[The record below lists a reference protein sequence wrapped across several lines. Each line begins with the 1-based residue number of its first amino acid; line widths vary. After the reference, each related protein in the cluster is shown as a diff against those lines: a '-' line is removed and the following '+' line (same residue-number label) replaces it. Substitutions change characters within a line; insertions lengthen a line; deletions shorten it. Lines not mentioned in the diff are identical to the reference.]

1 MQQHDAQRYIPR
13 TVAAGFQA
21 VSGRLDETP
30 VRLDRGGAGTSGLR
44 GRRHFEIPGGLRYI
58 AFNQPVWCMSIQLP
72 GKPDEEAAYLV
83 ELGRRVRHARQA
95 AGLTRRQLAEHSG
108 LSERYLAQLEAGEG
122 NISVLLMRRVA
133 KVLRTDLQRLVAEPT
148 SRAVPL

>member
-1 MQQHDAQRYIPR
+1 
-13 TVAAGFQA
+13 
-21 VSGRLDETP
+21 
-30 VRLDRGGAGTSGLR
+30 
-44 GRRHFEIPGGLRYI
+44 
-58 AFNQPVWCMSIQLP
+58 MSIQLP
-72 GKPDEEAAYLV
+72 GKPDEEAAFLV

-133 KVLRTDLQRLVAEPT
+133 KVLRTDLERLVAEPS
-148 SRAVPL
+148 SRAVSL

>member
-1 MQQHDAQRYIPR
+1 
-13 TVAAGFQA
+13 
-21 VSGRLDETP
+21 
-30 VRLDRGGAGTSGLR
+30 
-44 GRRHFEIPGGLRYI
+44 
-58 AFNQPVWCMSIQLP
+58 MSIQPP

>member
-1 MQQHDAQRYIPR
+1 
-13 TVAAGFQA
+13 
-21 VSGRLDETP
+21 
-30 VRLDRGGAGTSGLR
+30 VR
-44 GRRHFEIPGGLRYI
+44 
-58 AFNQPVWCMSIQLP
+58 N
-72 GKPDEEAAYLV
+72 
-83 ELGRRVRHARQA
+83 ARQA

-133 KVLRTDLQRLVAEPT
+133 KVLRTDLQRLVAEPS